1 MSGRLIVIVPL
12 AVMLGLVF
20 AGVTASHAR
29 GASANLA
36 NAADNDNQDD
46 TPFLGSYITTVHAPQ
61 SPVGPRTFKA
71 LDTFTPGG
79 GIFVTFFSPDG
90 TQNNAHGT
98 WSRTG
103 DREIT
108 ITHVGIAPDAILP
121 SGERVSFVSVKVREK
136 FTFDGSGSNFTGVF
150 QAEFFDP
157 SGATVRT
164 GSGTVEGARIVVN
177 PLDTD

>member
-12 AVMLGLVF
+12 AVMLGLAI
-20 AGVTASHAR
+20 AGVTAPPAR
-29 GASANLA
+29 VVSANLA

-79 GIFVTFFSPDG
+79 GILVTFFAPDG
-90 TQNNAHGT
+90 TQNSTHGT

-103 DREIT
+103 DREVT

-136 FTFDGSGSNFTGVF
+136 FTFDGSGNNYTGVWH
-150 QAEFFDP
+150 AEFFDA
-157 SGATVRT
+157 SGNTVRT
-164 GSGTVEGARIVVN
+164 GSGTMEGARIVVN
-177 PLDTD
+177 PLDID